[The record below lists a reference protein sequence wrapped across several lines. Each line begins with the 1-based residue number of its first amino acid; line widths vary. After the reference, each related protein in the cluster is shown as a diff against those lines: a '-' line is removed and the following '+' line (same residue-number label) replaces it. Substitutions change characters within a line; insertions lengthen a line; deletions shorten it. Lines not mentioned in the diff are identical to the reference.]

1 MANLSNINN
10 KFLVTT
16 GGNVGIGVTGPITK
30 LNVAGNIAV
39 TATKAYRM
47 YNAANNG
54 WGEMSFI
61 EADNRIQ
68 FNRGIQNSGVDWRLS
83 ENSASSYVCALQ
95 GNFGIGTTSPQ
106 QKLTLGSV
114 SAGGIQF
121 NYDSTNNYRHQILN
135 YWNSNTDSR
144 MDFNIARTSG
154 QTPETIMSVGYSGNV
169 GIGTTSPVAKLDITS
184 TTSGS
189 EGLRVD
195 GASGGF
201 AFVVKG
207 GTDYTTHTRAGAT
220 IGVNYFTTPPANG
233 LIVEGN
239 VGIGTSSPDRS
250 LDVRGDGMSIYGTGG
265 YSELMLRGQVEGT
278 GTVRNVGAWHWSVR
292 ADVGG
297 NNDDLKLLRFNTGSY
312 AGTAMV
318 VRSDNGGIAIGQN
331 NSGYSSQIL
340 SVNSATSDN
349 VFYGESSDAN
359 CFASFRDNSSTA
371 NIEYGAIGNA
381 HVFRKDASEYMRID
395 GNGNVGIGDTSPQ
408 GKLEVSQNM
417 SNGAASAFTSP
428 HLRLSALNTTDST
441 GFVGMTFATST
452 ADNYGFSWGA
462 LRTVSALGGMH
473 LRYHGNSASGT
484 DIFNID
490 YVGNVTIPSTRFIR
504 SDSSAGYLI
513 IQGGATYPGGR
524 IEMYGGS
531 NAAAGIIFSTGTTT
545 TSPAERMRIDSSGVV
560 KISNTGDAILTIT
573 SGTTNTAKINFGDSS
588 NDDAGIIAYTNDAGG
603 SDTMAFTVGT
613 SEKMRIINS
622 GNIGIGTTSPSEKL
636 DVAGIIRS
644 KGNNNYENILTKEG
658 STGSFTFTQTELNAG
673 IIDNVS
679 YFIFVSVYRPTT
691 DIANDVGTLLL
702 HGIMPRG
709 GNSIFNTINTL
720 KGPGISVLTATN
732 SGNSLVITTDSGTTF
747 RCAIKLISI
756 GGTS

>member
-16 GGNVGIGVTGPITK
+16 GGNVGIGVTGPTRLLQ
-30 LNVAGNIAV
+30 LN
-39 TATKAYRM
+39 
-47 YNAANNG
+47 
-54 WGEMSFI
+54 S
-61 EADNRIQ
+61 
-68 FNRGIQNSGVDWRLS
+68 
-83 ENSASSYVCALQ
+83 
-95 GNFGIGTTSPQ
+95 
-106 QKLTLGSV
+106 
-114 SAGGIQF
+114 
-121 NYDSTNNYRHQILN
+121 
-135 YWNSNTDSR
+135 
-144 MDFNIARTSG
+144 SG
-154 QTPETIMSVGYSGNV
+154 QTDLHLTSTNQGVGASDGMTVFLDSSGTGGLWLREAQSLRFATNSSEKMTILSGGNV

>member
-16 GGNVGIGVTGPITK
+16 GGNVLIGQTAAVGSSILQVTGNATF
-30 LNVAGNIAV
+30 AGNV
-39 TATKAYRM
+39 TT
-47 YNAANNG
+47 
-54 WGEMSFI
+54 
-61 EADNRIQ
+61 
-68 FNRGIQNSGVDWRLS
+68 
-83 ENSASSYVCALQ
+83 
-95 GNFGIGTTSPQ
+95 PQ
-106 QKLTLGSV
+106 INLN
-114 SAGGIQF
+114 SAGGGIIDNQTGNIFIQTPSGTGWIF
-121 NYDSTNNYRHQILN
+121 RNGPSGYDEKMRI
-135 YWNSNTDSR
+135 NSN
-144 MDFNIARTSG
+144 
-154 QTPETIMSVGYSGNV
+154 GNV
-169 GIGTTSPVAKLDITS
+169 NLLNATATNSKHYGITNAAGTTGWTFGNGVIANSHQFVIYDNTA
-184 TTSGS
+184 GS
-189 EGLRVD
+189 ARM
-195 GASGGF
+195 
-201 AFVVKG
+201 
-207 GTDYTTHTRAGAT
+207 
-220 IGVNYFTTPPANG
+220 
-233 LIVEGN
+233 LINSSGN